1 VLLSKHALL
10 RGKLEAALRASKLS
24 RYTAL
29 ADDCK
34 SPARPLIH
42 QSRPQSLVVILSLSL
57 ISNPLVPGNRVFQ

>member
-29 ADDCK
+29 ADECW
-34 SPARPLIH
+34 SPARLPIH
-42 QSRPQSLVVILSLSL
+42 QSSPQSLVALLSVSL
-57 ISNPLVPGNRVFQ
+57 ISNPLVPGNRACQ